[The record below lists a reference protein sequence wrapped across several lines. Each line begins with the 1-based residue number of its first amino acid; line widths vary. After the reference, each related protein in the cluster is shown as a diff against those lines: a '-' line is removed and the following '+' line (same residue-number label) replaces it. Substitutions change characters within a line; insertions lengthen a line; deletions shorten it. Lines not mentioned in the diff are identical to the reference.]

1 MEFEEIRPYH
11 DEELPQVFEELIADP
26 AFQQVACA
34 VMPGVPFE
42 AIAQKMRA
50 SKTKQEFQE
59 NLCYGILHKL
69 AKDTTD
75 GLILESM
82 AVLNKQS
89 AYTYVSNHRDIILDS
104 GFLSVL
110 LVEQGLDTV
119 EIAIGDLPLDQE
131 TGAHQQMFHR
141 TARADH
147 APDAGIIHTDVPLY
161 ALYHCGEKT
170 VYLDCPARRACKR
183 FQ

>member
-1 MEFEEIRPYH
+1 
-11 DEELPQVFEELIADP
+11 
-26 AFQQVACA
+26 
-34 VMPGVPFE
+34 MPGVPFE

-119 EIAIGDLPLDQE
+119 EIAIGDNLLIYPGSRNWCVS
-131 TGAHQQMFHR
+131 TNVSPYS
-141 TARADH
+141 AR
-147 APDAGIIHTDVPLY
+147 
-161 ALYHCGEKT
+161 
-170 VYLDCPARRACKR
+170 
-183 FQ
+183 

>member
-11 DEELPQVFEELIADP
+11 DEELPQIFEELIADP

-89 AYTYVSNHRDIILDS
+89 A
-104 GFLSVL
+104 
-110 LVEQGLDTV
+110 
-119 EIAIGDLPLDQE
+119 
-131 TGAHQQMFHR
+131 
-141 TARADH
+141 
-147 APDAGIIHTDVPLY
+147 
-161 ALYHCGEKT
+161 
-170 VYLDCPARRACKR
+170 
-183 FQ
+183 